1 MDEKEIKKAGIEL
14 MGKAAVV
21 ILSAIWP
28 DGYPHARA
36 VFNLRNKTQYTPL
49 AHLFEGHDE
58 DFMVLIGTNTSS
70 VKAAELRA
78 NPKASLYY
86 CIPDQFHGMMLVG
99 DMEVLQDD
107 DLRRALW
114 MEGWE
119 QYYPAGPL
127 DPDYTVLRMYPKYA
141 CGWHHSA
148 KFEFEF

>member
-1 MDEKEIKKAGIEL
+1 MDEKEIKRAGLEL
-14 MGKAAVV
+14 MEKAAVV
-21 ILSAIWP
+21 ILSGVGP
-28 DGYPHARA
+28 DGHPHSRA
-36 VFNLRNKTQYTPL
+36 VFNLRNKTQYARL

-86 CIPDQFHGMMLVG
+86 CIPEQFHGMMLVG

-114 MEGWE
+114 MQGWE

-141 CGWHHSA
+141 HGWYRST
-148 KFEFEF
+148 KFELDF